1 MGDRLRRVMGVVRS
15 MDAVWPRLA
24 ISRPMRTW
32 GAWMVVVA
40 VLGFPL
46 VASGADPLLRF
57 RTETF
62 SETTDLGA
70 LPKAVRLRLAQF
82 AGEQIANSDESFHAI
97 DVIEPGEGDLPW
109 RRLIRGG
116 SAEDLTFVEYEH
128 GGQAPREHFVLFRT
142 IGSQA
147 TLIKA
152 CRGYLPTDLEK
163 LKKVVG
169 TSACRWRSKEH

>member
-1 MGDRLRRVMGVVRS
+1 MGDCLRRVMGVLRS
-15 MDAVWPRLA
+15 TDAGWLRLA
-24 ISRPMRTW
+24 ISGPMRTW

-40 VLGFPL
+40 VLGFPI

-57 RTETF
+57 RTKTF
-62 SETTDLGA
+62 SETTA
-70 LPKAVRLRLAQF
+70 
-82 AGEQIANSDESFHAI
+82 AG
-97 DVIEPGEGDLPW
+97 
-109 RRLIRGG
+109 
-116 SAEDLTFVEYEH
+116 DLTFVEYEH
-128 GGQAPREHFVLFRT
+128 GGQAPHEHFALFRT

-163 LKKVVG
+163 LTKVVV